1 MAISKSKSSGLTN
14 RWYAIGGVCVA
25 LLLFV
30 TGIWFFLKHERSP
43 ATKEAAQPQVMQIP
57 SQKIID
63 YNKIQSKGDEALTTM
78 MEERKADYGL
88 EKSLDMVVKSGESI
102 KVGDRVVPMKKIM
115 DQVRLKLH
123 EIVESDLTGHDLDL
137 SEAET
142 FGVYVVRSGDNIWN
156 VHFNLLKEYF
166 KNKDVTLSPLADEPD
181 PKGYSSGVGKILK
194 FSENLVHI
202 YNLKTQELD
211 TDLSLLEPLQKVVVY
226 NMGMIFELLDQIDYG
241 QVALLEFDGETL
253 WVPAE
258 DVGRR

>member
-1 MAISKSKSSGLTN
+1 MATSKSKSSGPTN

-30 TGIWFFLKHERSP
+30 AGIWFFLKHERVP
-43 ATKEAAQPQVMQIP
+43 ETKQAAQPQVTQIP
-57 SQKIID
+57 TQKIID
-63 YNKIQSKGDEALTTM
+63 YNKLQSKEDEALTAM

-88 EKSLDMVVKSGESI
+88 EKSLDMVVKSGEAI

-123 EIVESDLTGHDLDL
+123 EIVESDLTDQDL
-137 SEAET
+137 SEVET

-166 KNKDVTLSPLADEPD
+166 KHRGVTLAPLADEPD

-202 YNLKTQELD
+202 YNLKTQELES
-211 TDLSLLEPLQKVVVY
+211 DLFLLEPLQKVVVY
-226 NMGMIFELLDQIDYG
+226 KMGMIFELLDQIDYS
-241 QVALLEFDGETL
+241 QIALLEFDGETL

-258 DVGRR
+258 TN